1 MADVVRITSGGLL
14 YSGTTRQADFTG
26 GVRAETADGTVRA
39 NEAAIT
45 LQQTAPGES
54 AGKADV
60 PSMAGRVERMVAN
73 GAVDIEQP
81 GLQATGKRLVY
92 TESDQLYVL
101 TGDNNTPPKAVD
113 PDGTTTTA
121 AELRF
126 HAGDC
131 SVEALGTAPGEPAQR
146 VRTVS
151 RVGDRQ
157 RSVKGP

>member
-1 MADVVRITSGGLL
+1 MLH
-14 YSGTTRQADFTG
+14 QA
-26 GVRAETADGTVRA
+26 E
-39 NEAAIT
+39 
-45 LQQTAPGES
+45 PGES

-60 PSMAGRVERMVAN
+60 PSMAGSLERVVAS

-81 GLQATGKRLVY
+81 GLQATGERLLY
-92 TESDQLYVL
+92 TGSDQLYVL
-101 TGDNNTPPKAVD
+101 TGDRSTAPRAVD
-113 PDGTTTTA
+113 ADGTTTTA

-131 SVEALGTAPGEPAQR
+131 SVEALGAAPGEPAQR

-151 RVGDRQ
+151 RVRDRQ